1 MILSVCP
8 NPSVDTYVHFSSFM
22 PQEVNRA
29 TQEQPF
35 PGGKGIHVA
44 MGIKELG
51 EEVTLLGFWAGPSG
65 QWVKHQLEE
74 KGIRC
79 IGPEVDGWTRNC
91 YTFKTG
97 DDFNE
102 TEILGLGP
110 TVSKNDLNTF
120 YELYDKEL
128 AHTNI
133 AVMSGSWPQGAP
145 DNSYA
150 VLIGFANK
158 HKVPVVLDA
167 TGDLLANAIQ
177 KHPAAI
183 HLNKSETAA
192 FTGKQNI
199 MGMLMA
205 LAENIEVAA
214 VTDGKNGLFYLNNKK
229 VLHGNVLIDKVVSA
243 VGSGDS
249 LTAGLTVAMLRGYNN
264 EGTVRLSV
272 ACGAANCLRHELGM
286 FYKKDVERLLNKV
299 VVEEFK
305 MEIT

>member
-8 NPSVDTYVHFSSFM
+8 NPSVDTYVHFSSFT

-35 PGGKGIHVA
+35 PGGKGTHVA
-44 MGIKELG
+44 LGIKELG

-65 QWVKHQLEE
+65 QWIKHRLEE

-79 IGPEVDGWTRNC
+79 VGPEVEGWTRTC

-97 DDFNE
+97 DDFND

-110 TVSKNDLNTF
+110 VVSKNDLNTF
-120 YELYDKEL
+120 YELYSKEL
-128 AHTNI
+128 ERSDIT
-133 AVMSGSWPQGAP
+133 VMSGSWPQGAP
-145 DNSYA
+145 SDSYA
-150 VLIGFANK
+150 ILIDLANK
-158 HKVPVVLDA
+158 KKIPVVLDA

-177 KHPAAI
+177 KHPSAI
-183 HLNKSETAA
+183 HLNKSEAA
-192 FTGKQNI
+192 VYTNKQNI
-199 MGMLMA
+199 MGILMD
-205 LAENIEVAA
+205 LAKILKVAA
-214 VTDGKNGLFYLNNKK
+214 VTDGKNGLFYLSNKNI
-229 VLHGNVLIDKVVSA
+229 LHGNVVIDKVVSA
-243 VGSGDS
+243 VGSGDA
-249 LTAGLTVAMLRGYNN
+249 LTAGLTVAMLRNYNN
-264 EGTVRLSV
+264 EDTVKLSV

-305 MEIT
+305 MEIA